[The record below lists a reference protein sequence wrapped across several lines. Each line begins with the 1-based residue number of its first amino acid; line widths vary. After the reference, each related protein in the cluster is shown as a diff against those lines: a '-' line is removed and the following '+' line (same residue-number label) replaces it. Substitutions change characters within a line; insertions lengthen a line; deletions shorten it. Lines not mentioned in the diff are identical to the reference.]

1 MAYLKSIEKKL
12 PDISI
17 SIKKANF
24 AQAIKNNVKPGIAGR
39 C

>member
-17 SIKKANF
+17 L
-24 AQAIKNNVKPGIAGR
+24 QAIKNNVKPGIAGR

>member
-12 PDISI
+12 PDFQL
-17 SIKKANF
+17 KKLIL
-24 AQAIKNNVKPGIAGR
+24 QAIKNNVKPGIAGR